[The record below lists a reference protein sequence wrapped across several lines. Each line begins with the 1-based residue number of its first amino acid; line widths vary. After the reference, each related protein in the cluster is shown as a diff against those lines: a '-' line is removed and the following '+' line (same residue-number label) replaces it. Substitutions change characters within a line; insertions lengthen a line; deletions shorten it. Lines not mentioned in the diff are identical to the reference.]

1 MPSTAAIANYYEP
14 KRRLGVYH
22 DAVRQL
28 GVLQR
33 AVNDTVR
40 ALRLLDECGVDRS
53 FLDDTLR
60 SLHDAASNRAHAHGK
75 DMDDAGFEPAPIDLT
90 EVDAL
95 LLEVRS

>member
-1 MPSTAAIANYYEP
+1 MDTNTIANFYEP

-22 DAVRQL
+22 EALRQL
-28 GVLQR
+28 GGLQR

-40 ALRLLDECGVDRS
+40 ALRLLDEAGVDRAW
-53 FLDDTLR
+53 LDETLCG
-60 SLHDAASNRAHAHGK
+60 LHDAASNRAHAHAR
-75 DMDDAGFEPAPIDLT
+75 DMDDCGFEPVSIDLT